1 MRVLVTGAT
10 GLIGHAICQKLAQRK
25 DQIFVVSRNKEK
37 AKQSL
42 GIQCEIIEGDISN
55 GPIALPDL
63 DVVIHLLGEPVIG
76 RWTEEKKKKIYSSRI
91 ESTRNLGLSLKSQ
104 HVHLLAASAIG
115 YYPSGDAEATEFS
128 RPGKDFLS
136 QVCIDWERENKKIG
150 GDVTIFRISPV
161 LAKEGGA
168 LAKMLTPF
176 KMGVGGPLGS
186 GKQWMSWI
194 HIEDLANAFIWALE
208 KKKFGIFNAAA
219 PGSLTN
225 EDFSRALAD
234 ALHRPLGPRVPKFAL
249 KLMFGE
255 AAEVLLASQRV
266 VPAALLRDGF
276 KFKFP
281 MIKDALKDLLSKE

>member
-25 DQIFVVSRNKEK
+25 DQIYVVSRDKEK

-42 GIQCEIIEGDISN
+42 GIQCEVIEGDLTK
-55 GPIALPDL
+55 GPLSVPDL

-91 ESTRNLGLSLKSQ
+91 ESTQNLGLSLRSQ
-104 HVHLLAASAIG
+104 HIHLLAASAIG

-136 QVCIDWERENKKIG
+136 QVCIDWERESKKVG

-161 LAKEGGA
+161 LAKSGGA
-168 LAKMLTPF
+168 LAKMLPPF

-194 HIEDLANAFIWALE
+194 HIEDIASAFIWSLE
-208 KKKFGIFNAAA
+208 NKKFGVFNAAA
-219 PGSLTN
+219 PETLTN
-225 EDFSRALAD
+225 RDFSKILAEV
-234 ALHRPLGPRVPKFAL
+234 LHRPLGPKVPKFAL

-255 AAEVLLASQRV
+255 AAEVLLSSQRV
-266 VPAALLRDGF
+266 TPAALLRDGF

-281 MIKDALKDLLSKE
+281 TAKEALENLLK